1 MLTTPFLLRR
11 GGRLACLLPL
21 ALLAASTAAAQGR
34 PDRIRAVIVQNDPVF
49 DATEA
54 RFWPWRL
61 ANALHV
67 ETREYVIRREL
78 LFDVGDPVDDALIAE
93 SERNL
98 RALGIFRDVVI
109 LGQDTDSGVVMI
121 VRTAD
126 AWTTTLG
133 MGIATSGSQS
143 AIDLSVQEG
152 NLLGTRT
159 VALLAYRN
167 DTDRS
172 SVALAFDTPR
182 AIGDRI
188 GVGAS
193 FIERSDG
200 RAGTGS
206 LRLPFLSLSS
216 RVGASLNASAFQ
228 GRVLQFANGAIT
240 DSLWRESAVLRGDAA
255 VAVVAGPRGFLR
267 VGLLGQWLRD
277 DLIALE
283 AKAAIPRTRTAVVGP
298 YLSARV
304 PRYIR
309 VRNVERMERTED
321 IDLGVSA
328 NAALLAAPSAWGYRR
343 NGVGASLG
351 VAVGVRLPTG
361 FARLGAS
368 GSILQTSEGTDSA
381 TVLAAG
387 TIIAQ
392 PGLRHLVVLHASG
405 GMQRNAVPGRE
416 FDLGL
421 GAGLRAWPA
430 HAFTGDR
437 YYVLAAEYR
446 ALVLPRLFGVVGVGV
461 AAFAGQGG
469 AWNDGDPVRDGTEAG
484 LGLRIASLREAGG
497 VWRLDLSRR
506 VAGHGY
512 AGGWVMS
519 LGRGFV
525 FGRI

>member
-1 MLTTPFLLRR
+1 M
-11 GGRLACLLPL
+11 
-21 ALLAASTAAAQGR
+21 
-34 PDRIRAVIVQNDPVF
+34 VVQNDPVF
-49 DATEA
+49 DAAEA

-78 LFDVGDPVDDALIAE
+78 LFDVGDPVDEALVAE

-98 RALGIFRDVVI
+98 RALGVFRDVVI

-133 MGIATSGSQS
+133 MGVATSGTQS
-143 AIDLSVQEG
+143 VIDLSLQEG

-159 VALLAYRN
+159 LALLAYRN

-172 SVALAFDTPR
+172 SIALAFDTPR

-188 GVGAS
+188 GIGAS
-193 FIERSDG
+193 MVDRSDG

-216 RVGASLNASAFQ
+216 RVGASLSASVFQ
-228 GRVLQFANGAIT
+228 GRVLQFANGSIT
-240 DSLWRESAVLRGDAA
+240 DSLWRESALLRADAA
-255 VAVVAGPRGFLR
+255 HAVVAGPRGFVR
-267 VGLLGQWLRD
+267 VGLMGQWLRE
-277 DLIALE
+277 DLVALE
-283 AKAAIPRTRTAVVGP
+283 DRASIPRSRTAVLGP
-298 YLSARV
+298 YVTARA

-309 VRNVERMERTED
+309 VRNVERMERIED
-321 IDLGVSA
+321 IDLGLSA
-328 NAALLAAPSAWGYRR
+328 NAALLAAPSAWGYGRD
-343 NGVGASLG
+343 GIGASLG
-351 VAVGVRLPTG
+351 AGIG
-361 FARLGAS
+361 FRIPLGFVRLGAS
-368 GSILQTSEGTDSA
+368 GAVLQTREGTDSA
-381 TVLAAG
+381 SALAAG

-392 PGLRHLVVLHASG
+392 PGDGHLVVLHASG
-405 GMQRNAVPGRE
+405 GTQRNVVPGRE

-437 YYVLAAEYR
+437 YYVVAAEYR
-446 ALVLPRLFGVVGVGV
+446 VLVLPRLFDVVGVGA
-461 AAFAGQGG
+461 AAFVGQGG
-469 AWNDGDPVRDGTEAG
+469 AWNDGDPVRAGTEAG
-484 LGLRIASLREAGG
+484 LGLRIASLREAGPI
-497 VWRLDLSRR
+497 WRLDLSRR
-506 VAGHGY
+506 VAGNGY
-512 AGGWVMS
+512 TGGWVVS